1 MENWRHTQMHEA
13 VIKPLISRQ
22 AIQSMLGLGS
32 LCGVVA
38 ASSSVIMAGGLSRGR
53 IVSTSRRAGRGT
65 ALCGRLFRH
74 GWGAVT
80 CRLIPTF

>member
-1 MENWRHTQMHEA
+1 MHEA
-13 VIKPLISRQ
+13 VTKPLIPRE

-32 LCGVVA
+32 LCGLIA
-38 ASSSVIMAGGLSRGR
+38 TSSSIMSRRLGRRR
-53 IVSTSRRAGRGT
+53 IVSTSRHAGCCT

-80 CRLIPTF
+80 RRLIPTV